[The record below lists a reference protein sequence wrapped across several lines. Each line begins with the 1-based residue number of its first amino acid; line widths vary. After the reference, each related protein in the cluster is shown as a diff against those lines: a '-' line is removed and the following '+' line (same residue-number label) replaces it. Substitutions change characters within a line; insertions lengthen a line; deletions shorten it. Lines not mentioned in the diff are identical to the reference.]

1 MTAPTAAG
9 SVRADPFPSTTV
21 RPRIAPA
28 GPPKEPRM
36 MRAIRPSGDASPA
49 RAASR
54 LSWLLLAPALLATLV
69 AGLTSCSIKKMAVKS
84 VANSLTS
91 GPDVFST
98 DEDPQLV
105 RDAIPFGLKTME
117 SLLEVVP
124 RHRGLLLSLCRGF
137 TQYGAAFVQ
146 SDADEV
152 ETLDYTKASAM
163 RDRALKLFLR
173 ARNYGLRGLELDH
186 RGITQRLKLIPDSA
200 AREIKVKELPML
212 YWTAASWGSA
222 INLGKD
228 RAELLADLGA
238 VRALMDRG
246 LTLDEGYDGGA
257 FHEALIILEALP
269 ETMGGSP
276 QRAREHFERAVAL
289 SKGERASPY
298 VTLAQSV
305 SVLTQ
310 NRVEF
315 RELLA
320 KALAVDPDRD
330 PNQRLATLILQ
341 QRARQLLKREDT
353 LFIESD
359 DSKPED
365 SR

>member
-1 MTAPTAAG
+1 
-9 SVRADPFPSTTV
+9 
-21 RPRIAPA
+21 
-28 GPPKEPRM
+28 
-36 MRAIRPSGDASPA
+36 
-49 RAASR
+49 
-54 LSWLLLAPALLATLV
+54 
-69 AGLTSCSIKKMAVKS
+69 
-84 VANSLTS
+84 
-91 GPDVFST
+91 
-98 DEDPQLV
+98 
-105 RDAIPFGLKTME
+105 ME
-117 SLLEVVP
+117 SLLQTVP

-146 SDADEV
+146 SDADDIEAA
-152 ETLDYTKASAM
+152 DYAKASEM
-163 RDRALKLFLR
+163 RDRALKMFLR

-186 RGITQRLKLIPDSA
+186 RGITQRLKLMPDSA
-200 AREIKVKELPML
+200 AREIKAKDLPML

-246 LTLDEGYDGGA
+246 LALNEGYDGGA
-257 FHEALIILEALP
+257 FHEALIILESLP

-276 QRAREHFERAVAL
+276 KRAREHFERAVTL

-305 SVLTQ
+305 SVMTQ
-310 NRVEF
+310 DRTEF

-341 QRARQLLKREDT
+341 QRARQLLKREEA

-359 DSKPED
+359 DAKPED
-365 SR
+365 SK

>member
-1 MTAPTAAG
+1 
-9 SVRADPFPSTTV
+9 
-21 RPRIAPA
+21 
-28 GPPKEPRM
+28 M
-36 MRAIRPSGDASPA
+36 MRAIRLAGDATPT
-49 RAASR
+49 RATSR
-54 LSWLLLAPALLATLV
+54 LPAFFLGAVLLAALA

-91 GPDVFST
+91 GPDVFGT
-98 DEDPQLV
+98 DEDPQLI

-117 SLLEVVP
+117 SLLETVP

-146 SDADEV
+146 SDADDIEA
-152 ETLDYTKASAM
+152 TDYGKATEM
-163 RDRALKLFLR
+163 RDRALKMFLR

-186 RGITQRLKLIPDSA
+186 KGIALRLKLMPDSA
-200 AREIKVKELPML
+200 AREITVKELPML

-246 LTLDEGYDGGA
+246 LALNEGYDGGA
-257 FHEALIILEALP
+257 FHEALIILESLP
-269 ETMGGSP
+269 EAMGGSP
-276 QRAREHFERAVAL
+276 KRARAHFERAVAL

-305 SVLTQ
+305 SIQTQ
-310 NRVEF
+310 NRTEF

-341 QRARQLLKREDT
+341 QRARQLLKREEL

-359 DSKPED
+359 EAKPED
-365 SR
+365 SK